1 MTKWI
6 LHILFSLLL
15 FALCWQGLKWVS
27 EAMWLAGL
35 AGLDVL
41 VIGMLTLFAGLF
53 AAFFGGWLAKRVIQ
67 WDVEHGYL

>member
-6 LHILFSLLL
+6 LHITFSVLL
-15 FALCWQGLKWVS
+15 FALCWRILQWVS
-27 EAMWLAGL
+27 EVMWLAGL

-41 VIGMLTLFAGLF
+41 VIGLLALFSGLF
-53 AAFFGGWLAKRVIQ
+53 AVFFGGWLAKRIIR

>member
-6 LHILFSLLL
+6 LHALFSILL
-15 FALCWQGLKWVS
+15 FALCWRALQWVS
-27 EAMWLAGL
+27 EIMWLAGL

-41 VIGMLTLFAGLF
+41 VIGLLALFSGLF
-53 AAFFGGWLAKRVIQ
+53 AVFFGGWLAKRIIR

>member
-6 LHILFSLLL
+6 LHITFSVIL
-15 FALCWQGLKWVS
+15 FALCWWILQWVS
-27 EAMWLAGL
+27 DAMWLAGL

-41 VIGMLTLFAGLF
+41 VIGLLALFSGLF
-53 AAFFGGWLAKRVIQ
+53 AIFFGGWLAKKVIR

>member
-6 LHILFSLLL
+6 LHGVFSVGLFG
-15 FALCWQGLKWVS
+15 LCWRGLQWVS
-27 EAMWLAGL
+27 GAMWMAGL

-53 AAFFGGWLAKRVIQ
+53 ALLFGGWLARRVIRR
-67 WDVEHGYL
+67 DVEHGYL